1 MLQPKRTKYRKVQKG
16 KMKGNSQR
24 GHELSNGMFGIKSV
38 HEDGMFLTSRQ
49 IEAARIAATR
59 YMKREGQLWIKIFPD
74 KPITKKPLEVRMG
87 KGKGAVEYWAAVVK
101 PGRIMFEVGGVPLSV
116 AKEAL
121 RLAAQK
127 LPVKTKFVIARVQG
141 KAVGGG
147 VGIASA
153 ADYTLA
159 STHASVKLSELAVG
173 IGPFVVGPAVERK
186 IGTAAFSALAI
197 DATNWRN
204 TDWAKRKGL
213 FAEIHDSVE
222 NMDEAEILPG
232 VVNIL
237 EFIKEKKQLIALGS
251 ASKNA
256 RPILEK
262 VKILHMFDVIV
273 DGNDVTNAKPD
284 PEVFLRAAKLLN
296 VTNENSMVFEDSV
309 AGIQAANI
317 ANMTSIGIGDE
328 KILHEA
334 KYNFKD
340 FTFMDT
346 SFIEAFID

>member
-1 MLQPKRTKYRKVQKG
+1 MTNKKAFIFDLDGVIVDTARYHFLAWQK
-16 KMKGNSQR
+16 
-24 GHELSNGMFGIKSV
+24 
-38 HEDGMFLTSRQ
+38 
-49 IEAARIAATR
+49 IAAELGVEFTPEHNEELKGVSR
-59 YMKREGQLWIKIFPD
+59 
-74 KPITKKPLEVRMG
+74 VRSLDIILKLG
-87 KGKGAVEYWAAVVK
+87 NIQVSEENKNKWLTQKNEDY
-101 PGRIMFEVGGVPLSV
+101 
-116 AKEAL
+116 
-121 RLAAQK
+121 LAY
-127 LPVKTKFVIARVQG
+127 IE
-141 KAVGGG
+141 
-147 VGIASA
+147 
-153 ADYTLA
+153 
-159 STHASVKLSELAVG
+159 H
-173 IGPFVVGPAVERK
+173 
-186 IGTAAFSALAI
+186 
-197 DATNWRN
+197 
-204 TDWAKRKGL
+204 
-213 FAEIHDSVE
+213 
-222 NMDEAEILPG
+222 MDESEILPG

-296 VTNENSMVFEDSV
+296 ATNDNSMVFEDSV

-346 SFIEAFID
+346 SFIEGFID